1 METEIKILIVE
12 HDSADIELIHEELKA
27 GGVSY
32 LFEVVQ
38 TEQDYVTVLN
48 KFIPDII
55 LSDYTLPAFAG
66 VKAFEIKEKI
76 APETPFIFVSG
87 TIGEEKSIE
96 LIKNGVTDYALKE
109 KIFTLSLKVTR
120 ALKESAERKQKI
132 KAEQERIQSERR
144 LARAQQLVHMGNWE
158 LDFASNDV
166 RWSDEAC
173 RIYGVPLDQNLHTL
187 ENWLLFTYPEDRDMV
202 LKNIKGAVGSLHNFA
217 IYYRLG
223 QKDGLI
229 KHVYSECKI
238 EFDAKG
244 KALGLY
250 GITQD
255 VTERVLLEN
264 KLVSERLTRQREIT
278 NAVLTAQ
285 EKERADIGQE
295 LHDNLNQLLAVAK
308 LYIQLSRTHEKDR
321 EMYLEKSCG
330 FIQEVIS
337 EIRKISKTLVIH
349 GSHIIGLFDNIK
361 NLVQDLTLIHPI
373 IIEFDKTGINVEDID
388 DKLQLTI
395 FRIVQE
401 QVNNILKHANAAN
414 ATIKISRENGDV
426 VLLISDNGEGNDL
439 LKEING
445 VGIINIK
452 SRAELYD
459 GKVTIISKP
468 GKGYELK
475 VVLPLND
482 LIHKPELLIA
492 TPGL

>member
-1 METEIKILIVE
+1 MNIKTKILIVE
-12 HDSADIELIHEELKA
+12 HDPVDLELLHEELKK
-27 GGVSY
+27 GCFGYIS
-32 LFEVVQ
+32 ETVQ
-38 TEQDYVTVLN
+38 NELDYIN
-48 KFIPDII
+48 AIKNFDPDII
-55 LSDYTLPAFAG
+55 LSDYTLPAFDG
-66 VKAFEIKEKI
+66 LTAFKIRQKI
-76 APETPFIFVSG
+76 APATPFIFVSG

-109 KIFTLSLKVTR
+109 KLFTLSLKVTR
-120 ALKESAERKQKI
+120 ALNESAERQQKI

-144 LARAQQLVHMGNWE
+144 LARAQQLAHMGSWE
-158 LDFASNDV
+158 LDFASNHV

-173 RIYGVPLDQNLHTL
+173 RIYGVPLNQNMQTL
-187 ENWLLFTYPEDRDMV
+187 KSWLAFTFPEDLDMV
-202 LKNIKGAVGSLHNFA
+202 TEKIKEARDSLRNFS
-217 IYYRLG
+217 IYYRIG
-223 QKDGLI
+223 QKDGSL
-229 KHVYSECKI
+229 KHIYSESKL
-238 EFDAKG
+238 EFDSKG
-244 KALGLY
+244 FPTGLH

-321 EMYLEKSCG
+321 EMYLEKSCN
-330 FIQEVIS
+330 FIQEVIL

-482 LIHKPELLIA
+482 LINKPELLIA